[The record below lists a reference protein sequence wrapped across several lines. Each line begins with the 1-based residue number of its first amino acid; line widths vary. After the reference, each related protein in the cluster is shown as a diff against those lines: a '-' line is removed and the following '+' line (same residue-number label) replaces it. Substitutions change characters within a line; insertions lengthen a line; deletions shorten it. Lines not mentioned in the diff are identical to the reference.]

1 MINSDDRAYELE
13 KALRESDEYR
23 ALKKAYETV
32 NQDFQAKQ
40 MFEKFRRI
48 QLDLQKKQVM
58 GVPISDEEAKRAE
71 QSLQIAGRY
80 PAIAALI
87 AAEQRMSLLI
97 ADLNKIITRPLEELY
112 VKGWD

>member
-1 MINSDDRAYELE
+1 MAERSDDRALVALILCPLFFYFKKVKTEGTTLINSDDRAYELE

-48 QLDLQKKQVM
+48 QLDLQKKTSN
-58 GVPISDEEAKRAE
+58 GRAN
-71 QSLQIAGRY
+71 
-80 PAIAALI
+80 
-87 AAEQRMSLLI
+87 QR
-97 ADLNKIITRPLEELY
+97 
-112 VKGWD
+112 